1 MCDSEGRLAGE
12 VKRPPLRKLGARG
25 SIHPSRRCPFP
36 SPSPACHRGG
46 ADICRAPSWAAHRG
60 RTTPD
65 LRRRATCREVLGS
78 HASGLCKCLWR

>member
-36 SPSPACHRGG
+36 SPSQPV
-46 ADICRAPSWAAHRG
+46 
-60 RTTPD
+60 TV
-65 LRRRATCREVLGS
+65 EVLTSVELPARLPTVAGP
-78 HASGLCKCLWR
+78 LLI